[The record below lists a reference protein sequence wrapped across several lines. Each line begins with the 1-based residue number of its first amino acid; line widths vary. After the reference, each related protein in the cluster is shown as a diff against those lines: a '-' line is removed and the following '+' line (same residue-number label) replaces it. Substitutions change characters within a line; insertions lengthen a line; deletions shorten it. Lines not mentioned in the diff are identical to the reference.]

1 MPDKKVAIITGASK
15 GIGLALAKL
24 MAQKGFQLCLA
35 FRDMS
40 MAEDVRAAI
49 ALNASDYMLVKADVA
64 VELDCK
70 SIVEQC
76 VQKFGRL
83 DILINN
89 AGITMR
95 GLFHQIQ
102 PDAFKRVVD
111 VNFWGTVWCTYYA
124 MPYLLQSK
132 GVVMGVSSI
141 AGFKGLPTRTAYSS
155 SKFAMEGFLDA
166 LRTENLETGVDVLVF
181 RPGFTATNIRNSAL
195 SGDESG
201 KGSWAKKE
209 VKEMTAESVA
219 QLMFDAIEKRKNG
232 VVLTLNGKL
241 AWFLNKWFPNWV
253 SRLFL
258 NHVKKEEGS
267 PLKQ

>member
-15 GIGLALAKL
+15 GIGLALAKI
-24 MAQKGFQLCLA
+24 MASEGYQLCLA
-35 FRDMS
+35 FRDMNL
-40 MAEDVRAAI
+40 ADEVRNFVTLSEADLI
-49 ALNASDYMLVKADVA
+49 LVKADVS
-64 VELDCK
+64 VQEDCK
-70 SIVEQC
+70 MIVEQC
-76 VQKFGRL
+76 LQKFGRL
-83 DILINN
+83 DILVNN

-95 GLFHQIQ
+95 GLFHQLK
-102 PDAFKRVVD
+102 PDAFKKVVD

-124 MPYLLQSK
+124 MPYLLQRK

-141 AGFKGLPTRTAYSS
+141 AGFKGLPTRTAYSA

-195 SGDESG
+195 SGDESKTG
-201 KGSWAKKE
+201 NWEKKE

-219 QLMFDAIEKRKNG
+219 QLMFEAIEKRKNG
-232 VVLTLNGKL
+232 IVLTLNGKL